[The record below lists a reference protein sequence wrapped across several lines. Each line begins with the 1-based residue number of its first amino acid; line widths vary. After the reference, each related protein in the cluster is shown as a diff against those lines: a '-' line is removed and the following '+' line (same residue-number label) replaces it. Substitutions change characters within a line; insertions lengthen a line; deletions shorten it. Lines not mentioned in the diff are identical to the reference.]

1 MSSYV
6 AHVSYDQGMSPNCTL
21 KAITMAAWE
30 ACKRDKILANFDV
43 LESKLQEWA
52 LRNDSVL
59 DGLSE
64 SENDEDVKGIGK
76 GFEPTEFN
84 SAKIKHLINC
94 KNGETCFLTIF
105 VSRIGIEVENK
116 KHFSSLPKPAIVQKF
131 DLNKEYVV
139 VVESDSIPHTMYVTW
154 LVSEGN
160 GYYLCR
166 NSEDFG
172 LKNGERYKTIPLDE
186 LKHELY
192 EVKVHVKRRIGGKRK
207 IMAQTSFVRKNVRFG
222 REES

>member
-6 AHVSYDQGMSPNCTL
+6 AHVSYDQDMSPNCTL

-43 LESKLQEWA
+43 LEAKLQEWA
-52 LRNDSVL
+52 LRDDSAL

-84 SAKIKHLINC
+84 RASIKHLVNC
-94 KNGETCFLTIF
+94 KNGETCFLTIS
-105 VSRIGIEVENK
+105 VSPIGIQVENK
-116 KHFSSLPKPAIVQKF
+116 KHFGCPPKQAIVQKF
-131 DLNKEYVV
+131 DLDKEYVV
-139 VVESDSIPHTMYVTW
+139 VVDSDSVPHTMYVTW

-172 LKNGERYKTIPLDE
+172 MKNGERYKTIPLDE

-192 EVKVHVKRRIGGKRK
+192 EVRVYVKRRIGGKRK
-207 IMAQTSFVRKNVRFG
+207 IMAQNSFLRKSFRYG
-222 REES
+222 QE